1 MSEVRAQNGQTLGK
15 RDAQEIMRTNEGF
28 PPAFP
33 FGRFFGLSPFALM
46 RDFSNEL
53 DRAFQGYGSGPEA
66 SGWAPFIDVQLCDGT
81 LQVSA
86 ELAGLKRDDV
96 KVKVT
101 DNALIIEGERKQE
114 HKGDQHGFHR
124 WERSYGQFY
133 RSLPLPEGARTDQVK
148 AQLKDGVLK
157 VSVPVPEARKK
168 LRQIPIEEVTKA
180 SPAAM

>member
-1 MSEVRAQNGQTLGK
+1 MSELRPHNGQTLSK
-15 RDAQEIMRTNEGF
+15 RDASAILQTNEGF
-28 PPAFP
+28 APAFP
-33 FGRFFGLSPFALM
+33 FGRLLGLSPFALM

-53 DRAFQGYGSGPEA
+53 DRAFQGYGRGVESA
-66 SGWAPFIDVQLCDGT
+66 GWAPVIDVQLCDGT

-96 KVKVT
+96 KVEVT

-114 HKGDQHGFHR
+114 HIGDQYGFHR

-133 RSLPLPEGARTDQVK
+133 RSLPLPEGARTDQVT